1 MKLLIH
7 EGYVRWANPVQYEGM
22 LKNSWY
28 LQTKLKGM
36 RAGNSY
42 NFYRKCDSLIFF
54 LSETRFDYIVILT

>member
-28 LQTKLKGM
+28 LFTDKVKRHESGQ
-36 RAGNSY
+36 
-42 NFYRKCDSLIFF
+42 F
-54 LSETRFDYIVILT
+54 L